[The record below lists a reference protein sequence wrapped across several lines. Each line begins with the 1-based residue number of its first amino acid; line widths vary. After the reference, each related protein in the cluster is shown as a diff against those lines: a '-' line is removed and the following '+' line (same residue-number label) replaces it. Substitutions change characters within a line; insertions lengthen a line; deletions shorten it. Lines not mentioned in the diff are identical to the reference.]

1 MALRSSS
8 APWWP
13 RPWREDKLQA
23 PASGTIWVTGR
34 WRGASACLRHGG
46 VRAVRGWR
54 RRHLAGFRARPRRR
68 RHRVGHGR
76 ARSRSRRRHRRC
88 AFGPPRRSR
97 ALGRAGARRLA
108 GAHPALARG
117 RRAGCRPLPPRVGAD
132 HDHVLGRRRQGMQVT
147 APDRNELRRFAELR
161 LERPVVL
168 SLYLDLDPTE
178 FATPPARATA
188 VGSLLDDAERRIREH
203 DGLSHEDR
211 ADLEASLGRA
221 GTLLERDVPSEGAH
235 GIAIFAS
242 QSADLFEVIRLP
254 RSVRNRVAIGRAPL
268 IGPLA
273 RLERRERWC
282 VALVSRRDARIFRGS
297 ADGLREIEQIHDTVF
312 GQHDQGGWSQA
323 RYQRGIEKEKDDHLK
338 HVGDALMRHFKRRP
352 FQRLVVGG
360 PREVAADFEAKLHG
374 YLRDRLA
381 GRIEVDV
388 DNSSS
393 EQVLA
398 AARPLLEKL
407 EREREA
413 QTLERLGERGA
424 QGLDDVLRAL
434 NERRVETLV
443 LDEQFAG
450 VAGVQ
455 CPECGWLGLDGA
467 KCPADG
473 AATVELDDLTDGA
486 IELALQQSAE
496 LLAIRHLREEFDA
509 RDGAAALLRF

>member
-1 MALRSSS
+1 MITDTRCLTHRSFCH
-8 APWWP
+8 
-13 RPWREDKLQA
+13 EGD
-23 PASGTIWVTGR
+23 
-34 WRGASACLRHGG
+34 G
-46 VRAVRGWR
+46 VR
-54 RRHLAGFRARPRRR
+54 RARWAAW
-68 RHRVGHGR
+68 GR
-76 ARSRSRRRHRRC
+76 TSIVTFGYERGESVSR
-88 AFGPPRRSR
+88 P
-97 ALGRAGARRLA
+97 
-108 GAHPALARG
+108 
-117 RRAGCRPLPPRVGAD
+117 
-132 HDHVLGRRRQGMQVT
+132 RRQGMQAT
-147 APDRNELRRFAELR
+147 APERDQLRRLAELR
-161 LERPVVL
+161 LDRPLVL
-168 SLYLDLDPTE
+168 SLYLDLDPSE

-188 VGSLLDDAERRIREH
+188 VRSLLDQAERRVRET
-203 DGLSHEDR
+203 DGMAHGDR
-211 ADLEASLGRA
+211 VALEA
-221 GTLLERDVPSEGAH
+221 TLRKASDFLEHHLPAEGAH
-235 GIAIFAS
+235 GVAVFAS
-242 QSADLFEVIRLP
+242 EPAGLVEAIKLP
-254 RSVRNRVAIGRAPL
+254 RSVSNRVAIGRSPL
-268 IGPLA
+268 VGPLA

-282 VALVSRRDARIFRGS
+282 VALVSRRDARVFRGS
-297 ADGLREIEQIHDTVF
+297 PDGLREVERIHDPVF

-323 RYQRGIEKEKDDHLK
+323 RFQRGIEKEKDDHLK
-338 HVGDALMRHFKRRP
+338 HTGEALLAQLKRWP
-352 FQRLVVGG
+352 FTRLLVGG